1 MRHLPGQDQAN
12 WYCAIPAP
20 FVEMHNGARWTTQGF
35 SAPPGLCVIIS
46 ASCRLP
52 TRLSQLTMPRDPL
65 QCSHTKIVATVGPAC
80 ASREQLATLV
90 SAGVDVFR
98 LNMAHAEPDAQ
109 QKHVDTI
116 RSLSEEF
123 NEPIAILVDLSGP
136 KIRLGDIP
144 GGQIFCDLGQEF
156 YLIEGREPQSPNE
169 LTSTYPPLVEELQV
183 GDRMMLADGTVCM
196 EVVA

>member
-1 MRHLPGQDQAN
+1 
-12 WYCAIPAP
+12 
-20 FVEMHNGARWTTQGF
+20 
-35 SAPPGLCVIIS
+35 
-46 ASCRLP
+46 
-52 TRLSQLTMPRDPL
+52 
-65 QCSHTKIVATVGPAC
+65 
-80 ASREQLATLV
+80 
-90 SAGVDVFR
+90 
-98 LNMAHAEPDAQ
+98 MAHAEPDAQ

-156 YLIEGREPQSPNE
+156 YLIDGREPQSPNE

-196 EVVA
+196 EVVAKKPGRVQLRVMEEPPAPTAAAPATPSVTSVPISVNHGQKTSPPKVFIHQPLSAGMFGGQ